1 MPKIPRN
8 ALAAGLASAL
18 ATCAPH
24 AAHAAETLTFNYD
37 AKGRVT
43 KVQRTGGVNNGVK
56 TEYTHD
62 KANNRKTVKTTGSA
76 NTPQP

>member
-1 MPKIPRN
+1 MRPI
-8 ALAAGLASAL
+8 ALKTLSAALGMLL
-18 ATCAPH
+18 ATGGVS
-24 AAHAAETLTFNYD
+24 AARASETQTFAYD

-43 KVQRTGGVNNGVK
+43 KVERSGSVNNGVK

>member
-1 MPKIPRN
+1 MPNISRTT
-8 ALAAGLASAL
+8 LIAGLGSIL
-18 ATCAPH
+18 ATCAPQ
-24 AAHAAETLTFNYD
+24 AAHAAETLTFSYD

-43 KVQRTGGVNNGVK
+43 KVERAGSVNNGVK

>member
-1 MPKIPRN
+1 MQNTPRN
-8 ALAAGLASAL
+8 ILATGLASAL
-18 ATCAPH
+18 ATCTAQ
-24 AAHAAETLTFNYD
+24 AAHASETLTFSYD

-43 KVQRTGGVNNGVK
+43 KVERAGSVNNGVK
-56 TEYTHD
+56 TEFTHD